1 MIFLE
6 NYRKT
11 SKVDAVHEERAYAA
25 SAGGRGRSKFRG
37 RSRGKFCGNRREG
50 AQSCSSGWKCFRCG
64 DIGHMMK
71 DCPSPDENHTKWS
84 HHAAHSTFLASA
96 ILYESSY
103 DKRVIMDSGATSHM
117 TYNKDWLTNFK
128 VVNPPEVVV
137 LGDGHRVFAHGIGT
151 LAVKLQFD
159 DEMIHTADMRSCLF
173 VPDLSC
179 SLFSVKYVTADGTK
193 SVPFGRN
200 GAKIIDC
207 ENRLLGM
214 GSLKD
219 GVYTL
224 NCTVQ
229 APCGSQPVEFTERDS
244 STASSTQSC
253 LVASISADTW
263 HCQFGHLGKQ
273 NMTDLM
279 NSYLVKDMAVST
291 QTLTFCEPC
300 AQGKAHQQSY
310 PKISD
315 TRSAD
320 ILDLIHADVCGPIN
334 PVSLGGKCYFVTFT
348 DDCSRF
354 VWVRFIRH
362 KSEVFQKFRDLIK
375 ELEKGTGRKLKA
387 LRSDRGGEF
396 LSNEFQQ

>member
-1 MIFLE
+1 ME
-6 NYRKT
+6 
-11 SKVDAVHEERAYAA
+11 
-25 SAGGRGRSKFRG
+25 
-37 RSRGKFCGNRREG
+37 
-50 AQSCSSGWKCFRCG
+50 
-64 DIGHMMK
+64 
-71 DCPSPDENHTKWS
+71 
-84 HHAAHSTFLASA
+84 
-96 ILYESSY
+96 
-103 DKRVIMDSGATSHM
+103 SGATSHM
-117 TYNKDWLTNFK
+117 AYNKDWLTNFK
-128 VVNPPEVVV
+128 IVNPIEVVV

-179 SLFSVKYVTADGTK
+179 SLFSVKSVTADGTK
-193 SVPFGRN
+193 SVTFGRN

-219 GVYTL
+219 GVYTF

-229 APCGSQPVEFTERDS
+229 APCGSQPVEFTEGDS
-244 STASSTQSC
+244 STASSTQQC
-253 LVASISADTW
+253 LVAGISADTW
-263 HCQFGHLGKQ
+263 HCRFGHLGKQ
-273 NMTDLM
+273 NMTKLM
-279 NSYLVKDMAVST
+279 NSDLVKDMAVST

-310 PKISD
+310 PKIYD

-320 ILDLIHADVCGPIN
+320 ILDLIHADVCGSIN
-334 PVSLGGKCYFVTFT
+334 PVSLGGKCYFVTIT
-348 DDCSRF
+348 DDCSIF

-396 LSNEFQQ
+396 LSNEFEQYLKRRGIHHQLNTADSPQQNGVAERMNRTLIEKAHAMIAAANVSKTFSAEAIANAVTSGTAVQRALCET

>member
-1 MIFLE
+1 M
-6 NYRKT
+6 
-11 SKVDAVHEERAYAA
+11 
-25 SAGGRGRSKFRG
+25 
-37 RSRGKFCGNRREG
+37 
-50 AQSCSSGWKCFRCG
+50 
-64 DIGHMMK
+64 
-71 DCPSPDENHTKWS
+71 
-84 HHAAHSTFLASA
+84 
-96 ILYESSY
+96 
-103 DKRVIMDSGATSHM
+103 
-117 TYNKDWLTNFK
+117 
-128 VVNPPEVVV
+128 
-137 LGDGHRVFAHGIGT
+137 
-151 LAVKLQFD
+151 KLQFD

-179 SLFSVKYVTADGTK
+179 SLFSVKSVTADGTK
-193 SVPFGRN
+193 SVTFGRN

-207 ENRLLGM
+207 ENRLLGI

-229 APCGSQPVEFTERDS
+229 APCGRQAVEFTEGDS
-244 STASSTQSC
+244 STASSTHNC
-253 LVASISADTW
+253 LVAGISADTW
-263 HCQFGHLGKQ
+263 HCRFGHLGKQ
-273 NMTDLM
+273 NMTKLM
-279 NSYLVKDMAVST
+279 NSDLVKDMAVST

-362 KSEVFQKFRDLIK
+362 KSEVFQKIRDLIK

-387 LRSDRGGEF
+387 LRSDRSGEF
-396 LSNEFQQ
+396 LSNEFQQYLKRRGIHHQLTTTDSPQQNGVTERMNRTLIEKAHAMIAAANVSKTFWAEAIANAAYVRNRSPTSSLRNMTPFEAWWGHKPSVKHLRTFGCPAYAYISKAKRHKLDSKIEKCMFLGYSTCSKAYRIYKFAQKKMLVRRNVTFNESALGREG